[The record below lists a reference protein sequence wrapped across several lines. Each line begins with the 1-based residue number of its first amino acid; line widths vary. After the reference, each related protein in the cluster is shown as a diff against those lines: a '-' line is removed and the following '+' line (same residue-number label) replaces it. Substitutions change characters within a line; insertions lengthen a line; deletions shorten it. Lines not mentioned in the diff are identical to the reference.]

1 MIATI
6 IFSAMLIVSYK
17 IISSGVKNTSTMS
30 VKEIIDESRKK
41 YGLE

>member
-6 IFSAMLIVSYK
+6 IFAAMIFASYK

-30 VKEIIDESRKK
+30 VQEIIDESRKK
-41 YGLE
+41 YDIE